1 MNGDVLFL
9 GSTVV
14 IVVALGSLG
23 GFFADY
29 AFATERLFCTA
40 INYGKNPKYHKAQKS
55 CDIIKSEGLNERRY
69 RCHL

>member
-1 MNGDVLFL
+1 MYGDVLFL

-14 IVVALGSLG
+14 FVVALGSLG

-40 INYGKNPKYHKAQKS
+40 INYVKTQNIVKLKKAVISSNQMT
-55 CDIIKSEGLNERRY
+55 
-69 RCHL
+69 